1 MPEKKNEWIY
11 FTFGSEG
18 QLFEAGYVKIK
29 AETVAEAQKKFI
41 ARYGDK
47 AWKGEYLNY
56 AFPYDQEQ
64 FEYYD
69 QFRSGPQSVCHE
81 VIE

>member
-1 MPEKKNEWIY
+1 MSANNNKWIY

-18 QLFEAGYVKIK
+18 QLFKAGYVKIK
-29 AETVAEAQKKFI
+29 AESIADAQKKFI
-41 ARYGDK
+41 AKYGDK
-47 AWKGEYLNY
+47 AWKGECLNY
-56 AFPYDQEQ
+56 AFSYNQEQ

-69 QFRSGPQSVCHE
+69 QFRSGPWSICHE

>member
-1 MPEKKNEWIY
+1 MKNEWIY
-11 FTFGSEG
+11 FTFGSRG

-29 AETVAEAQKKFI
+29 AETVAEAQVKFK
-41 ARYGDK
+41 AKYGAK
-47 AWKGEYLNY
+47 AYKGECLNY
-56 AFPYDQEQ
+56 AFPYNQEQ

-69 QFRSGPQSVCHE
+69 QFREGPWSVCHE